1 VAQLVLVRFMR
12 AFVLSICVVM
22 MAGCAETRLKCYI
35 APRIASIP
43 ASGEVPFD
51 VYWINDTD
59 LAIRRTVIT
68 QYSFFCNPL
77 PPELSG
83 AGTQF
88 TMIPI
93 AERVIPPHSTW
104 RDQVAASFHPNRSA
118 SVAVSGTFYTKRTR
132 FYTNTVVLRKAP

>member
-1 VAQLVLVRFMR
+1 VAQLVLVRSMR

-35 APRIASIP
+35 APRIASIL

-51 VYWINDTD
+51 VYWVNDTD

-77 PPELSG
+77 PPELSRYAVHNDSHRG
-83 AGTQF
+83 ASDSAPLDMARPG
-88 TMIPI
+88 
-93 AERVIPPHSTW
+93 R
-104 RDQVAASFHPNRSA
+104 SF
-118 SVAVSGTFYTKRTR
+118 VS
-132 FYTNTVVLRKAP
+132 P